1 MSFLRRTNKK
11 KEAPPPPPTAVQE
24 EVTAQ
29 EYSVR
34 LSLLARSS
42 DGLRLPANPAAVAAI
57 PGIVEPLSQTPVE
70 VIEPLPLEY
79 SDAAPTVE
87 RFTEVQQWV
96 LARRDISPVGRHGL
110 YVLEMTDALDM
121 TVDTFHCGLLHGE
134 TDTSGY
140 PEYNAIVGGLAS
152 HWDELSGE
160 LIVRAVIGWGGK
172 GLRGDTERIGQKLLS
187 SLYQQV
193 VASGYSLGEA
203 EQARLPAIGARSG
216 LACAH
221 CGFEAG
227 SASAVYCPKCGMR
240 MARGAGGRRRR
251 YFRGRPRAARVP
263 LSERGANLRMVT
275 NSTGLPTSAA

>member
-1 MSFLRRTNKK
+1 MSFLRRKK
-11 KEAPPPPPTAVQE
+11 PDAPPPPPPTPVQE
-24 EVTAQ
+24 EVKAQ
-29 EYSVR
+29 EYGLRISFV
-34 LSLLARSS
+34 ARSS
-42 DGLRLPANPAAVAAI
+42 DGLRLQASQASAAAI

-70 VIEPLPLEY
+70 IIEPLPLEY
-79 SDAAPTVE
+79 SDASPAIE
-87 RFTEVQQWV
+87 RFNEVQQWV
-96 LARRDISPVGRHGL
+96 LARREVTPIGRHGL

-121 TVDTFHCGLLHGE
+121 TVDTFYCGLLHGE

-160 LIVRAVIGWGGK
+160 LIVRALVGWGGK

-203 EQARLPAIGARSG
+203 EQARLPSIGGRSG
-216 LACAH
+216 LTCAH

-227 SASAVYCPKCGMR
+227 SASAFYCPKCGMR
-240 MARGAGGRRRR
+240 MSRGA
-251 YFRGRPRAARVP
+251 
-263 LSERGANLRMVT
+263 
-275 NSTGLPTSAA
+275 

>member
-1 MSFLRRTNKK
+1 MSFLRRKK
-11 KEAPPPPPTAVQE
+11 SEPAPPPPPTPVQE

-29 EYSVR
+29 EYQLR
-34 LSLLARSS
+34 LAFMARSS
-42 DGLRLPANPAAVAAI
+42 DGLRLPADPSVAAAI

-79 SDAAPTVE
+79 SDASPAIE

-96 LARRDISPVGRHGL
+96 LARREVSPIGRHGL

-121 TVDTFHCGLLHGE
+121 TVDTFFSGMLHGD

-160 LIVRAVIGWGGK
+160 LIVRSVVGWGGK
-172 GLRGDTERIGQKLLS
+172 GLRGDTERIAQKLLS

-193 VASGYSLGEA
+193 LASGYSLGEA
-203 EQARLPAIGARSG
+203 EQARLPSIGLRSG
-216 LACAH
+216 LTCAH

-227 SASAVYCPKCGMR
+227 NASAFYCPKCGMR
-240 MARGAGGRRRR
+240 MVRGA
-251 YFRGRPRAARVP
+251 
-263 LSERGANLRMVT
+263 
-275 NSTGLPTSAA
+275 